1 MGILLGGFLV
11 FRLSEKILNYKWQS
25 MFFSLL
31 AMAIVTLCII
41 QVPKANYFL
50 IFSALTGFLSQLK
63 EISESVMLQESVDD
77 YNLVNVYSVFEV
89 ISTLAFSCFVFL
101 IGLITD
107 YFGVLTGFWLAMV
120 CLILESILVFIN
132 RSKLIK

>member
-1 MGILLGGFLV
+1 
-11 FRLSEKILNYKWQS
+11 

-107 YFGVLTGFWLAMV
+107 YFGVLTGFWLAIV